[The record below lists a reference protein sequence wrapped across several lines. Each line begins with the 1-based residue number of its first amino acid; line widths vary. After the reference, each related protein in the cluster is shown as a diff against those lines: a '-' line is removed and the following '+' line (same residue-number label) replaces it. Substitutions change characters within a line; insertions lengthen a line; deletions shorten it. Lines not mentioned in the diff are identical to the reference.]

1 MGPETRHGL
10 DHLEPNVFKLS
21 RWSSPHLSTPD
32 NNGAF
37 SKVCYQLP
45 LQCARKIC
53 REGRNQGQPLSIDTW

>member
-21 RWSSPHLSTPD
+21 QWSHPHLSTPH

-37 SKVCYQLP
+37 RQVGYQLSP
-45 LQCARKIC
+45 KCARKIC
-53 REGRNQGQPLSIDTW
+53 RAGRNQGQPLSIDTW